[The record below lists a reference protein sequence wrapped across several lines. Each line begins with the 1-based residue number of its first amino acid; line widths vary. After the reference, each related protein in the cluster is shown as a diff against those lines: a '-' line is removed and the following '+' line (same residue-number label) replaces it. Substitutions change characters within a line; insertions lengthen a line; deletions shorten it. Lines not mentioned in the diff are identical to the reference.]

1 MKIRLRWVLPV
12 ILATLAGCAGG
23 GSDHTS
29 NADPPPI
36 AAPTQRV
43 NAVSQAVGARMD
55 SMMATQHSPGGN
67 GTQ

>member
-12 ILATLAGCAGG
+12 ILVTLAGCAGG
-23 GSDHTS
+23 GGDHTAS
-29 NADPPPI
+29 ADPPAI

-55 SMMATQHSPGGN
+55 NMLGTQHSPTST
-67 GTQ
+67 GTR

>member
-1 MKIRLRWVLPV
+1 MKIRLRWTLLA

-23 GSDHTS
+23 GSDHTA
-29 NADPPPI
+29 NADPPAI

-55 SMMATQHSPGGN
+55 NMLATQHSSGGS
-67 GTQ
+67 GSR